1 MTASQ
6 PLTTPLALPS
16 FGGCLTAS
24 VHVRTPGYCA
34 QLSGL
39 PFFGK
44 LGGVKDTAAFKKT
57 RDIYEDMRERYETTD
72 HPAVHKV
79 GAAGVCMATELCE
92 PAASLL
98 VCVVAGLCRPAAS
111 LLVCVVAGLCEPAA
125 SLLVCVV
132 AELCRPAAS
141 LLVCVVAEL
150 CRPAATGQ
158 AWSCHRSSVV
168 LSQLPPT
175 PRQSPPHVDI
185 VLEQYAEAGASQVS
199 FLPAEDFDECLF
211 LTCAAQC
218 SVQPSEWCACVQRC
232 SQ

>member
-111 LLVCVVAGLCEPAA
+111 LLVCVVA
-125 SLLVCVV
+125 
-132 AELCRPAAS
+132 
-141 LLVCVVAEL
+141 EL